1 MGNKGF
7 VFTRWNL
14 LNNLLRMNLIKVA
27 DFIVLEFWVSK
38 GMK

>member
-1 MGNKGF
+1 MGNKSF
-7 VFTRWNL
+7 VFTRWNV

-27 DFIVLEFWVSK
+27 DFIMLGFWVSK